1 MSSVTRTTVLL
12 AAAAV
17 AGFLLAQ
24 YFFEPTPVQVQTPPP
39 AAEKPSELVAEL
51 PDIRLPDLAGQERS
65 LAEWA
70 GQPMIV
76 NFWAT
81 WCPPCLKEIPLLMAF
96 ADANPDIQVI
106 GIAVDR
112 QDDVER
118 FLETRP
124 IDYPVLIGQSAAMNA
139 AESFGVEFFGL
150 PFTAYVGADGTPL
163 GVVTGEVKQADL
175 DNLAAVIADLTAG
188 NENNEGAKAR
198 LAKLR

>member
-1 MSSVTRTTVLL
+1 MSGVTRTTLLL

-17 AGFLLAQ
+17 AGFLLAR
-24 YFFEPTPVQVQTPPP
+24 YFFEPVPVEAP
-39 AAEKPSELVAEL
+39 APQPERPSELVSEL
-51 PDIRLPDLAGQERS
+51 PDIQLPDLEGQPRR
-65 LAEWA
+65 LREWA
-70 GQPMIV
+70 GKPIIV

-81 WCPPCLKEIPLLMAF
+81 WCPPCLKEIPLLMDF

-124 IDYPVLIGQSAAMNA
+124 IDYPVLIGQSDAMEAAN
-139 AESFGVEFFGL
+139 SFGVEFFGL

-188 NENNEGAKAR
+188 NEDNEGAKAR